1 MSDYIVPQSF
11 KIVIKI
17 GRLRC
22 NSLSAVEMILG
33 TVQCFGGFMWIQ
45 WLQTISGNAVRN
57 CLLCIRKVT
66 VTTDNNEFTVNLLT
80 TDTFDEFHSRHS
92 RHSDICNNQVRLL
105 RDNGR
110 KCFLR
115 CPIRADN
122 SKSHIFQRKSF
133 FYIND
138 CPGFIIDDN
147 CFIHNAYTNFHKNLQ
162 YCAQKSYLKYKFN
175 IY

>member
-1 MSDYIVPQSF
+1 
-11 KIVIKI
+11 
-17 GRLRC
+17 
-22 NSLSAVEMILG
+22 
-33 TVQCFGGFMWIQ
+33 MWIQ
-45 WLQTISGNAVRN
+45 WFQTISGNAVRN
-57 CLLCIRKVT
+57 CFLCIGKVT
-66 VTTDNNEFTVNLLT
+66 VTTDNNEFTVNLLIP
-80 TDTFDEFHSRHS
+80 DTFDEFHSCHS
-92 RHSDICNNQVRLL
+92 GHSDICNNQVGFF

-122 SKSHIFQRKSF
+122 FKSHIFQRKSF

-175 IY
+175 IYQKASKFINIIKHQDS

>member
-1 MSDYIVPQSF
+1 
-11 KIVIKI
+11 
-17 GRLRC
+17 
-22 NSLSAVEMILG
+22 
-33 TVQCFGGFMWIQ
+33 MWIQ
-45 WLQTISGNAVRN
+45 WLQTISGNIYERN
-57 CLLCIRKVT
+57 SLLLCIRKVL

-122 SKSHIFQRKSF
+122 FKSHIFQRKSF
-133 FYIND
+133 SISMIVQ
-138 CPGFIIDDN
+138 GSSSMIIA
-147 CFIHNAYTNFHKNLQ
+147 FIHNAYTNFHKNLQ

-175 IY
+175 ILSKSKQIYKYNKTSRQLMNTWMKYQYVK